1 MAIGGKTMDTYDPY
15 KSESEKE
22 KNSIL
27 LNLWQS
33 FPDVMSAQELK
44 RRTNIEEDRLN
55 QHLTYLEDKGLIKKE
70 DGKFRI
76 TAQGIDYRKEK
87 SKLSGFETVE
97 T

>member
-27 LNLWQS
+27 LNLWH
-33 FPDVMSAQELK
+33 MSVQELK

-70 DGKFRI
+70 GGKFRI